1 MPRLAV
7 TLRRFAQLILRH
19 LDCASCASCRPLL
32 RVPLHEEGRC
42 LHLFDIRATL
52 STVEV
57 KAALVALLGDAAP
70 EFVEELRAEPEQ
82 DELRAEP
89 DELRAAPDSSSHSWG
104 GATPD
109 KVTTYRF

>member
-7 TLRRFAQLILRH
+7 TLRRFAQFILRH

-32 RVPLHEEGRC
+32 AVPLHEEGRC

-70 EFVEELRAEPEQ
+70 EFVEELRAEPDQ
-82 DELRAEP
+82 EP
-89 DELRAAPDSSSHSWG
+89 PPPLLPAVLTGHVSSL
-104 GATPD
+104 PP
-109 KVTTYRF
+109 Y